1 MNEKEISLCNQLINK
16 SQEAFVMAI
25 EIYNKP
31 TLKYRVEGFA
41 FFICNAW
48 ELMLKAKIIKE
59 RGESAVYYEG
69 KESRTLNLER
79 CIRLVFTNENDPL
92 RKNLEKIFDLRNTS
106 THFITQEYEMLYVS
120 LFQACAYNYADKL
133 LQFHE
138 VNVTDIV
145 PAHFINLTI
154 SQLPLDLEE
163 VKARYS
169 PEVFARLAKTE
180 EFIRRSTDELSS
192 NRFAISIKQDLK
204 LVKSK
209 DPNIPGFQIVKD
221 GDSADGNVMIV
232 NKYKNINETHPLTI
246 KRLLEMV
253 QKRLV
258 NYGINLSINKSNIQD
273 FIKYFELK
281 SKDKFCY
288 TNTIGSS
295 PTYSYSMETAELIV
309 SEVQKDNDVF
319 RVIHEKLKNQITDKK
334 EIS

>member
-1 MNEKEISLCNQLINK
+1 MTEKENELYIQLVNK

-41 FFICNAW
+41 FFVCNAW
-48 ELMLKAKIIKE
+48 ELMLKAKIIKDK
-59 RGESAVYYEG
+59 GESAIYYEG

-79 CIRLVFTNENDPL
+79 CIRLVFTNEKDPL
-92 RKNLEKIFDLRNTS
+92 RKNLERIYDLRNTS

-133 LQFHE
+133 LQFHG
-138 VNVTDIV
+138 VNITDVV

-154 SQLPLDLEE
+154 SQLPLNLEE

-169 PEVFARLAKTE
+169 PEIFSKLSKTE
-180 EFIRRSTDELSS
+180 EFIRQSTDEMGSD
-192 NRFAISIKQDLK
+192 RFAISIKQDLK

-209 DPNIPGFQIVKD
+209 DPNVPGFRIIKA
-221 GDSADGNVMIV
+221 GEPLDGNVMIV

-246 KRLLEMV
+246 KRLLEVV
-253 QKRLV
+253 QKRFSSL
-258 NYGINLSINKSNIQD
+258 GITLNINKSNIQD
-273 FIKYFELK
+273 FIKHFELK
-281 SKDKFCY
+281 DKERFCY

-295 PTYSYSMETAELIV
+295 PTYSYSMDTAELIV
-309 SEVQKDNDVF
+309 SEVQKDRDVF
-319 RVIHEKLKNQITDKK
+319 KSIHETLKNTAKEKK
-334 EIS
+334 